1 MDATCAHCGLP
12 AGRRGVVASV
22 DGRREPYCCY
32 GCVLASQ
39 VTRARGEHGAAASI
53 LVRLGLA
60 VFFAMNVMMLS
71 LPTYAPV
78 VYGSA
83 ADGPL
88 FVVLRVLALAM
99 TAPVL
104 ALLGWPIVRTAW
116 AGLRAGALN
125 ADGLIALGTFA
136 AFALSVANTVRGSGA
151 VYFDTAAMLLVLVT
165 LGRWLEARARA
176 DAVAAVR
183 ATLAPAPPVAT
194 RLVDGRRE
202 TVPPAVLLPG
212 DVVEVGP
219 GAAFPTD
226 GVVLAGA
233 GDVDEAVLTGESRGL
248 PKEPGAAVAGG
259 ACSIDG
265 LFQVRVTRPLA
276 ASTAARI
283 AALLDDARRTRTA
296 AERAAD
302 AVTRRLVPAVMLL
315 AAGGGLWWTWQV
327 GPGRGL
333 LVALA
338 VLVVACPC
346 ALGIA
351 TPVAIWMGLAT
362 AARRGVIVRN
372 GAALERV
379 AGLRTALFDKTGTVT
394 TRVPRLIAIDTAPG
408 TAAEDVLA
416 CAAAL
421 EAGLTHPVALAVAA
435 AAAARGVTAPAAHG
449 VRVVPGRGV
458 RGEVGGEPLAAGSV
472 RFAAEELGCP
482 PATLA
487 PGERDDDRVLVFG
500 AGRLLGALR
509 FAETPRAGAAEAIAA
524 LRAQGVR
531 PGLVTGDARAAA
543 VVPALIPAAEA
554 AVGLLPEQK
563 LAYVRA
569 RRDDGPTAMIGDG
582 INDAPALA
590 AADVGIAVGQATDLA
605 RLTADVA
612 LLGGDLRQVPWLV
625 AHARRVR
632 RVVRQNLAWAF
643 GYNGLAVACALTGR
657 LDPLVAALAM
667 LGSSLGVVANA
678 RRLAHE

>member
-39 VTRARGEHGAAASI
+39 VTRTRGEHGAAASI

-104 ALLGWPIVRTAW
+104 ALLGWPILRTAW
-116 AGLRAGALN
+116 AGLRTGALN

-136 AFALSVANTVRGSGA
+136 AFALSVANTVRGRGA

-183 ATLAPAPPVAT
+183 ATLAPVPPSAV
-194 RLVDGRRE
+194 RIVDGRRE
-202 TVPPAVLLPG
+202 DAPPATLVPG
-212 DVVEVGP
+212 DVVEVAP

-226 GVVLAGA
+226 GVVLTGA

-248 PKEPGAAVAGG
+248 AKEPGAEVAGG
-259 ACSIDG
+259 SCSIDG

-296 AERAAD
+296 AERTAD

-315 AAGGGLWWTWQV
+315 AAGGGLWWTWQA
-327 GPGRGL
+327 GAGRGL

-351 TPVAIWMGLAT
+351 TPVAVWMGLAA
-362 AARRGVIVRN
+362 AARRGVIVRS

-379 AGLRTALFDKTGTVT
+379 AALRTALFDKTGTVT
-394 TRVPRLIAIDTAPG
+394 TRLPRLIAIDAAPG
-408 TAAEDVLA
+408 VAAEDVLA
-416 CAAAL
+416 RAAAL

-435 AAAARGVTAPAAHG
+435 AAAARGMTAPAAHAI
-449 VRVVPGRGV
+449 RVVPGRGV
-458 RGEVGGEPLAAGSV
+458 RGEVGGERLGAGSV
-472 RFAAEELGCP
+472 RFASEELGCS

-487 PGERDDDRVLVFG
+487 PADDDRVLVFG

-509 FAETPRAGAAEAIAA
+509 FAETPRAGAAEAIAE
-524 LRAQGVR
+524 LRALDVR

-543 VVPALIPAAEA
+543 VVPALIPAADA
-554 AVGLLPEQK
+554 ATGLLPEEK

-569 RRDDGPTAMIGDG
+569 RRADGPTAMIGDG

-612 LLGGDLRQVPWLV
+612 LLGGDLRQVPWLI

-632 RVVRQNLAWAF
+632 RVVRQNLAWSF

-678 RRLAHE
+678 RRLARG